1 MIKRTLLVIAAAVVA
16 LLGYAA
22 GKPNDFRVAR
32 TVRIAAP
39 PAKIVPLIDDF
50 QRWRAWSPY
59 EKRDPGMQRTFSGP
73 TSGTGAVYA
82 WAGNRDVGSGR
93 MEILA
98 TSPERVTI
106 ELDFLAPFEG
116 HNTAIFAM
124 DPRGDATDVTW
135 SMHGPRPFVA
145 KLIGVFLDM
154 DRMIGADFEA
164 GLADLK
170 ALAEA

>member
-1 MIKRTLLVIAAAVVA
+1 MIKRTLLVIAVAVVA

-22 GKPNDFRVAR
+22 SKPNDFCVAR

-39 PAKIVPLIDDF
+39 PAKIVPLVDDL
-50 QRWRAWSPY
+50 QRWGAWSPY

-73 TSGTGAVYA
+73 TSGPGAVYA
-82 WAGNRDVGSGR
+82 WAGNQDVGSGR

-106 ELDFLAPFEG
+106 KLDFLAPFEG
-116 HNTAIFAM
+116 HDTAIFAM
-124 DPRGDATDVTW
+124 DPRDDATDVTW
-135 SMHGPRPFVA
+135 SMHGPSPFVA

-154 DRMIGADFEA
+154 DGMIGADFET
-164 GLADLK
+164 GLANLK